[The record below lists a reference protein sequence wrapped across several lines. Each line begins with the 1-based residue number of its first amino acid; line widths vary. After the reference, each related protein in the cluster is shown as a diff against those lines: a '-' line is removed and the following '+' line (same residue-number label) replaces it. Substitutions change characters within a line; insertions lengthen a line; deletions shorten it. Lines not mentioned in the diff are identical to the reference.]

1 MLCLVIRISQIH
13 IDRVFSEL
21 VPVSSMNNKFIA
33 HNLGELLNCWWIR
46 FKLDINRGA
55 LWVLEDWQQVF
66 KGIIES

>member
-1 MLCLVIRISQIH
+1 
-13 IDRVFSEL
+13 
-21 VPVSSMNNKFIA
+21 MNNKFIA